1 MAVKNA
7 GSAVV
12 PLLLLWLAVH
22 AVLLAVLL
30 GAKFLFT
37 KTTLMAMLLVA
48 GAVFLFTRGRPRK
61 LIHSPVIQGRPG
73 G

>member
-1 MAVKNA
+1 VVKKDTLKS
-7 GSAVV
+7 GLW

-37 KTTLMAMLLVA
+37 KTILIVMLLVA

-61 LIHSPVIQGRPG
+61 LTHGPMV
-73 G
+73 